1 MKKLLFTL
9 LLLPVIVFSQHN
21 KEFENLDVKN
31 KLYVGGDIIYKGET
45 MTASRVFQDSITRLS
60 DSITELRSDIINH
73 TIRVTRIDSYVDTTS
88 YVSVNDTITGFVYL
102 TSSTANAYTSNNS
115 RASLAATSSDSAT
128 ISYTFPTFL
137 PNGNITGVQIS
148 FEYLAIDT
156 GTFITYFQNGS
167 YYGDTLV
174 LPMKLTSDTTVV
186 FGGSNNLL
194 GLDNILDSLIE
205 ATTLDESAMISDL
218 MESDTIG
225 ITIVASDTTL
235 NIDHIKLRLFYTVA
249 EQVTVTSDDLIIWQ
263 DFLYLI
269 PREYAPAEAVEGL
282 IYMDT
287 DHHLYLYNG
296 SQWKQL
302 DN

>member
-1 MKKLLFTL
+1 MKYKLFIL
-9 LLLPVIVFSQHN
+9 LMFLSISAFSQNN
-21 KEFENLDVKN
+21 KVYENVDVKN

-45 MTASRVFQDSITRLS
+45 MTASRVFQDSITRIS

-73 TIRVTRIDSYVDTTS
+73 TISITKIDSYVDTTS
-88 YVSVNDTITGFVYL
+88 YISVNDTISTLNVESPEKAYISDNDRTTFVPD
-102 TSSTANAYTSNNS
+102 TNIAG
-115 RASLAATSSDSAT
+115 
-128 ISYTFPTFL
+128 IKYTFPTFI
-137 PNGNITGVQIS
+137 PNGNITGVQIAIEYFMQDTSVIVMS
-148 FEYLAIDT
+148 F
-156 GTFITYFQNGS
+156 G
-167 YYGDTLV
+167 YGNYRASV
-174 LPMKLTSDTTVV
+174 VFLPVKFNSDTIVTV
-186 FGGSNNLL
+186 GGNNNLL
-194 GLDNILDSLIE
+194 GLNILLDSLITTDTLNSS
-205 ATTLDESAMISDL
+205 ATISDMIEQDL
-218 MESDTIG
+218 FFLLLGSSDTVYI
-225 ITIVASDTTL
+225 D
-235 NIDHIKLRLFYTVA
+235 NIKIRLFYTVA